1 MREPRKDKERLAHI
15 IAAIE
20 RIEHY
25 IKDKTYDDLLSDD
38 MMFYDPRKFLVLS
51 GAISKVSHLPLLFF
65 LYLLFDYR
73 WFVTFDN
80 YLRKEEQ
87 IIIKIEENRKFLLLF
102 YFFLLPLLRFSA
114 FSVG

>member
-20 RIEHY
+20 RIERY
-25 IKDKTYDDLLSDD
+25 IKDN
-38 MMFYDPRKFLVLS
+38 DPRKFLVLS

-80 YLRKEEQ
+80 YLRKKEQ
-87 IIIKIEENRKFLLLF
+87 IIIKIDKN
-102 YFFLLPLLRFSA
+102 
-114 FSVG
+114 